1 MNINGLL
8 IFIKFVVF
16 GSINF
21 DNGTLLLS
29 HHAELLRLGLVLT
42 FHFALSIT
50 EIKIAQA
57 FSCGVD
63 HPCCNYRPS
72 IWTQQRRT

>member
-29 HHAELLRLGLVLT
+29 HRTQLLRLGLVLT
-42 FHFALSIT
+42 FHFVLSLT
-50 EIKIAQA
+50 EIKIVTAQPT
-57 FSCGVD
+57 FNLD
-63 HPCCNYRPS
+63 KTEEN
-72 IWTQQRRT
+72 ITQVCFNSR